1 MRFYNS
7 PSNYVAAN
15 AQPNEIDPLMEH
27 ALTSGLERDVI
38 VPVLQNAAGG
48 LGVFVALAA
57 GAFYFGF
64 TSDLSELLISPTVAG
79 LITFGAACAFR
90 AFRDEAQAML
100 YHWSRGWAEGRA
112 NKDLD
117 FFREEAARLHAEV
130 RQLSG
135 VNAQMVKNVRSSGA
149 GTLEDKPK
157 PVQDEYTPLLRDAG
171 YLCRFHD
178 SHGTI
183 AREKV
188 MQAGQLTKTR
198 WEAARQ
204 LLIDSGVPINN
215 GVFGVPVVVAMGHVR
230 EFVERQR
237 SAPSGFVLPN
247 E

>member
-1 MRFYNS
+1 MRTYNA
-7 PSNYVAAN
+7 PGNYVTAN
-15 AQPNEIDPLMEH
+15 VQPNEIDPLMEH

-48 LGVFVALAA
+48 LGVFVAMAA
-57 GAFYFGF
+57 GGFYLGF
-64 TSDLSELLISPTVAG
+64 TSDLSELLILPAVAG

-100 YHWSRGWAEGRA
+100 YHWSRGWAEGRT

-117 FFREEAARLHAEV
+117 FFREETGRLHAEV
-130 RQLSG
+130 RQLSTI
-135 VNAQMVKNVRSSGA
+135 NAQMVKNVRASTGA
-149 GTLEDKPK
+149 PADKPK
-157 PVQDEYTPLLRDAG
+157 AIQDEYTEPLRDAG

-188 MQAGQLTKTR
+188 MGAGQLTKSR

-204 LLIDSGVPINN
+204 LLIDSGVPING
-215 GVFGVPVVVAMGHVR
+215 GVLGVPAVLAIGSVR
-230 EFVERQR
+230 EFVDKQR
-237 SAPSGFVLPN
+237 GSPTGFVQPSA
-247 E
+247 